1 MRQGAPSRETA
12 RFSAQFCAIL
22 RDALTRRR
30 RAVPQPHIELSM
42 PLECILLQSDVPVEL
57 LDVES
62 NQAVVRRPRRP
73 TVTGPLAMYRLQE
86 AVSLAELRVRTVE
99 AMAVPGRVPR
109 ISPKA
114 CRAATYPI
122 KPLSLHTRLLE
133 PVSPLPTLNSLTI
146 KGGFQVAEVHSWVVA
161 CLPEVPA
168 KLQVEEASFT
178 FRNTFLETL
187 LLCEYKQGHATFQS
201 DSVTTLATIKEVLT
215 KEATARKIQIQISV
229 DVKEE
234 TVASLLTKIDP
245 MLVYQHE
252 LAAKVK
258 LIETLKEVK
267 MQETDSSFL
276 APEYQQILENEGEL
290 QRAQGAAGYLQFLH
304 GIVTDVYLDHYKF
317 KEQNVAGNVPKH
329 QRILE
334 RTTARAAPQILLE
347 IAIS

>member
-1 MRQGAPSRETA
+1 MS
-12 RFSAQFCAIL
+12 
-22 RDALTRRR
+22 DALTRRR
-30 RAVPQPHIELSM
+30 RAVPQLHIELSM

-62 NQAVVRRPRRP
+62 TQAVVSKPP
-73 TVTGPLAMYRLQE
+73 PPDGQSGLLATYRLQE
-86 AVSLAELRVRTVE
+86 AVNRIELRVRTVE
-99 AMAVPGRVPR
+99 GRYGSLQAYVWPR

-122 KPLSLHTRLLE
+122 KPLSLHTRLLD
-133 PVSPLPTLNSLTI
+133 PPKKMPTLNSLTI

-276 APEYQQILENEGEL
+276 APEYQQILENEGKL
-290 QRAQGAAGYLQFLH
+290 QRELKEQPGYLQFLH

-317 KEQNVAGNVPKH
+317 KGQNVAGNVPKL

-334 RTTARAAPQILLE
+334 KDYSLERLLKFF
-347 IAIS
+347 SR

>member
-1 MRQGAPSRETA
+1 
-12 RFSAQFCAIL
+12 
-22 RDALTRRR
+22 
-30 RAVPQPHIELSM
+30 M

-62 NQAVVRRPRRP
+62 NQAVVSKTPP
-73 TVTGPLAMYRLQE
+73 PDGQSGLLATYRLQE
-86 AVSLAELRVRTVE
+86 AVNRIELRVRTVE
-99 AMAVPGRVPR
+99 GRYGSLQAYVWPR

-229 DVKEE
+229 DVKDE
-234 TVASLLTKIDP
+234 TVGDLLRRLDP
-245 MLVYQHE
+245 MLQYQ
-252 LAAKVK
+252 LSLTNKAK
-258 LIETLKEVK
+258 LIDTLKEVR
-267 MQETDSSFL
+267 MQEPDANFL
-276 APEYQQILENEGEL
+276 APEYLEILENEETIKSQLKEQPG
-290 QRAQGAAGYLQFLH
+290 RLQFLH
-304 GIVTDVYLDHYKF
+304 GIIVDLFVDNAKF
-317 KEQNVAGNVPKH
+317 KGQNVTAQVPNL
-329 QRILE
+329 QRVLDNYSIEEL
-334 RTTARAAPQILLE
+334 
-347 IAIS
+347 IAFFSR